1 MDLKE
6 LNFTEEEINELKRM
20 ANALIKD
27 RITCR
32 CYGNEDVEHKKL
44 NDKYL
49 EMDYEILKKI
59 IMLENKLNEE

>member
-1 MDLKE
+1 
-6 LNFTEEEINELKRM
+6 M
-20 ANALIKD
+20 ANALIND
-27 RITCR
+27 RVICR
-32 CYGNEDVEHKKL
+32 CYEKENTAHKWL